1 MTLRLTRLHFAAA
14 ALAIAGVSLASPSAR
29 AFTMENLSVD
39 PGSRFADPDNQVKT
53 FGQGT
58 QGMQPF
64 GQNGPIVQFGAQQG
78 PIGPMGPMGP
88 FGRYQGSGF
97 NNPPP
102 DPYARPLGNGD

>member
-14 ALAIAGVSLASPSAR
+14 LAIAALTSPSAR

-39 PGSRFADPDNQVKT
+39 PGSRFADPDNQVKN

-64 GQNGPIVQFGAQQG
+64 GQNGPIVQFGGGQS
-78 PIGPMGPMGP
+78 PIGPMGP
-88 FGRYQGSGF
+88 FGRFQSNGF